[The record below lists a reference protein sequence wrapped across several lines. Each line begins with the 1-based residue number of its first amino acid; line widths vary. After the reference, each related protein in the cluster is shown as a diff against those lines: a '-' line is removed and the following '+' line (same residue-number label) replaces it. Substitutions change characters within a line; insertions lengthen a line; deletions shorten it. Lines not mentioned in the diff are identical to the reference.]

1 MGFRVMGVYSGGQT
15 TPHIFNFLTG
25 KLWDPE
31 KFCMWTSVNVSPPF
45 IDDK

>member
-31 KFCMWTSVNVSPPF
+31 KFLRLNCKDVLYVD
-45 IDDK
+45 IC